1 MFVDTGVSLLIQKLF
16 DRGAERNRLVAKLAG
31 GSVML
36 DEDGVFKIGERN
48 ILVCRKVL
56 WKNSIK
62 IAAEDTAG
70 KEPRTMYLHMSDG
83 KTLIKSGPTPREL

>member
-1 MFVDTGVSLLIQKLF
+1 MFVDTGVSLLLQTLF
-16 DRGAERNRLVAKLAG
+16 NMGAERSRIVAKLAG

-48 ILVCRKVL
+48 ILVCRKIL
-56 WKNSIK
+56 WKNNIK

-70 KEPRTMYLHMSDG
+70 KEPRTMFLHMDDG
-83 KTLIKSGPTPREL
+83 KTMIKSGQTPREL